1 MRDHFPGENELL
13 KGRFV
18 GIVEKQIWLDR
29 PCLPA
34 VRIKRESGDM
44 LNLEQDMV
52 IGQQG
57 ETLGLKATALP
68 AKCTLIF
75 KG

>member
-34 VRIKRESGDM
+34 VRIKWESGDM
-44 LNLEQDMV
+44 LNLEKDMV

-57 ETLGLKATALP
+57 KLWD
-68 AKCTLIF
+68 
-75 KG
+75 